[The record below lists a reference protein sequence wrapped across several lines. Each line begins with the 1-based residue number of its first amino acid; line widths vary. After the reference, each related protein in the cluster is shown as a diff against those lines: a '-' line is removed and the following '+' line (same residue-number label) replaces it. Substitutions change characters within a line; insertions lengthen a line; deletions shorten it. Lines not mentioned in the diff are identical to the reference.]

1 MSMLHRFIHETVQVL
16 APDPS
21 RLYTHLH
28 PPIVAVPF
36 SSAHGLRLK
45 TGREP
50 LWVNLGYWEGVEPCT
65 LENRPRWPA
74 LLQEAQARLA
84 TLLADA
90 AGLGES
96 DVILDCGFGYG
107 DQDVYWSKRYRP
119 RRIVGINITEE
130 HVRVARDRARLLGL
144 EERLEFHR
152 ASATA
157 IPFPAQT
164 FDVVLA
170 LESAFHFDTRED
182 FLREAARV
190 LKPGGRLAVADMFCK
205 RRPTDGPLRRLY
217 QRLVRRRFHIPD
229 ANLWTADTYRSS
241 MSRHGFRDV
250 RVTSI
255 ADQVYRPFRRQWV
268 QFDADADEAA
278 TRAHLAKIDR
288 LPDDA
293 LPWKRMTGLDE
304 YAIISGILP

>member
-1 MSMLHRFIHETVQVL
+1 M
-16 APDPS
+16 
-21 RLYTHLH
+21 
-28 PPIVAVPF
+28 
-36 SSAHGLRLK
+36 
-45 TGREP
+45 
-50 LWVNLGYWEGVEPCT
+50 
-65 LENRPRWPA
+65 ENRPRWPA
-74 LLQEAQARLA
+74 LLQEAQERLA

-90 AGLGES
+90 AGLGER

-107 DQDVYWSKRYRP
+107 DQDVYWSERYRP
-119 RRIVGINITEE
+119 RRIVGINITAE

-144 EERLEFHR
+144 KERLEFQR

-157 IPFPAQT
+157 IPFPAQA

-205 RRPTDGPLRRLY
+205 HRPTGGPLRQLY
-217 QRLVRRRFHIPD
+217 RRLVRRRFHIPD
-229 ANLWTADTYRSS
+229 ANLWTADTYRSR
-241 MSRHGFRDV
+241 MGRHGFRDV
-250 RVTSI
+250 CVTSI

-268 QFDADADEAA
+268 QFDGGASAA
-278 TRAHLAKIDR
+278 AIRAHLAKIDR

-304 YAIISGILP
+304 YAIISGIRS

>member
-1 MSMLHRFIHETVQVL
+1 M
-16 APDPS
+16 
-21 RLYTHLH
+21 
-28 PPIVAVPF
+28 
-36 SSAHGLRLK
+36 
-45 TGREP
+45 
-50 LWVNLGYWEGVEPCT
+50 
-65 LENRPRWPA
+65 
-74 LLQEAQARLA
+74 
-84 TLLADA
+84 
-90 AGLGES
+90 
-96 DVILDCGFGYG
+96 
-107 DQDVYWSKRYRP
+107 
-119 RRIVGINITEE
+119 
-130 HVRVARDRARLLGL
+130 RVARERARLLGL

-190 LKPGGRLAVADMFCK
+190 LKPGGRLAVADMCCK
-205 RRPTDGPLRRLY
+205 RRPTEGPLRRLY

-229 ANLWTADTYRSS
+229 ANLWTADVYRSS
-241 MSRHGFRDV
+241 LGRHGFRDV

-255 ADQVYRPFRRQWV
+255 AAEVYRPFRRQWV

-278 TRAHLAKIDR
+278 IRAHLATIDR

-293 LPWKRMTGLDE
+293 LPWKRMDRARRVRHHLGHPVMRVMRPPPSSLRR
-304 YAIISGILP
+304 ASSCHAKARPHPSRSQRAMSLAA

>member
-1 MSMLHRFIHETVQVL
+1 MFMLCRFIHETVQLL

-28 PPIVAVPF
+28 PPIVAGPF
-36 SSAHGLRLK
+36 SSAHGLRLE

-50 LWVNLGYWEGVEPCT
+50 LWVNLGYWEGIEPCT
-65 LENRPRWPA
+65 VENRPRWPA
-74 LLQEAQARLA
+74 LLRQAQERLA

-90 AGLGES
+90 AGLGER
-96 DVILDCGFGYG
+96 DVVLDCGFGYG
-107 DQDVYWSKRYRP
+107 DQDVYWSERYRP

-130 HVRVARDRARLLGL
+130 HVRVARERARLLGL

-164 FDVVLA
+164 FDAVLA

-182 FLREAARV
+182 FVREAARV
-190 LKPGGRLAVADMFCK
+190 LKPGGRLAMADMLCK
-205 RRPTDGPLRRLY
+205 HQPTGGPLERLY
-217 QRLVRRRFHIPD
+217 QRLVRRRFYIPD
-229 ANLWTADTYRSS
+229 ANLWTADTCRSI
-241 MSRHGFRDV
+241 MGRHGFRDV

-268 QFDADADEAA
+268 QFDAGADEAA
-278 TRAHLAKIDR
+278 IRAHLVKIDR
-288 LPDDA
+288 LPDDD

-304 YAIISGILP
+304 YAIISGIRS